1 MLGPVLSDCK
11 KKSIRRFVIME
22 NGKIYAISVSEER
35 GTLKREVEECIV
47 TPQGLEG
54 DGHAGDWSRQITC
67 LRYES
72 LAASNAKHGLQMG
85 PGDMAENILIE
96 GLDFTP
102 VKAGTKIRLGEE
114 AVIEVSQIGKPDH
127 PSIVT
132 KTFGTSL
139 LPKEGLFCR
148 VVTPGKIVKGDA
160 VSIVE

>member
-1 MLGPVLSDCK
+1 
-11 KKSIRRFVIME
+11 ME
-22 NGKIYAISVSEER
+22 KGKIFAISISEER
-35 GTLKREVEECIV
+35 GTLKNEVEECMI
-47 TPQGLEG
+47 TSQGLEG

-72 LAASNAKHGLQMG
+72 LVASNEKHGLNMG

-102 VKAGTKIRLGEE
+102 IKAGTKISLGEE

-139 LPKEGLFCR
+139 LPHEGLFCR
-148 VVTPGKIVKGDA
+148 VITPGKIVKGDA
-160 VSIVE
+160 VSIIE

>member
-1 MLGPVLSDCK
+1 
-11 KKSIRRFVIME
+11 ME

-96 GLDFTP
+96 GLDFAP

-132 KTFGTSL
+132 KDFRHLTAAKGRAF
-139 LPKEGLFCR
+139 LPCR
-148 VVTPGKIVKGDA
+148 HTGKNRKRRCGIRCRIDRFP
-160 VSIVE
+160 